1 MENWKS
7 KDVLSPITHIN
18 QKNITSFVKV
28 QTKSDYE
35 SLLKRLQ
42 DKLGNESRKAVS
54 RLEVPTPQII
64 WVGQRT
70 IFRNFMEFPKALR
83 REPAKLLLYL
93 NKELASAG
101 YIAGERVIFL
111 GRKEPSSFGALID
124 RYVKDYVIC
133 PVCGSP
139 DTRTEKNKKLG
150 FLLCEACGAR
160 SSIKA
165 NYAWTKILYS
175 YKPLYSILC
184 NYFYIAWLHFYNRR
198 SNLEIL
204 QGVRLRSICK

>member
-1 MENWKS
+1 MS
-7 KDVLSPITHIN
+7 
-18 QKNITSFVKV
+18 Q

-35 SLLKRLQ
+35 RLLKRLQ
-42 DKLGNESRKAVS
+42 GRLKNTSRKEAS
-54 RLEVPTPQII
+54 RLELPSPQII

-70 IFRNFMEFPKALR
+70 IFRNFIEFPKALR
-83 REPAKLLLYL
+83 RDPEKLLLYL

-111 GRKEPSSFGALID
+111 GRKEPSSFATLID
-124 RYVKDYVIC
+124 RYVKEYVIC

-160 SSIKA
+160 SSVKG
-165 NYAWTKILYS
+165 NYA
-175 YKPLYSILC
+175 
-184 NYFYIAWLHFYNRR
+184 
-198 SNLEIL
+198 
-204 QGVRLRSICK
+204 

>member
-1 MENWKS
+1 LDKLKLKRDSNTTIVS
-7 KDVLSPITHIN
+7 
-18 QKNITSFVKV
+18 Q

-35 SLLKRLQ
+35 RLLKRLQ
-42 DKLGNESRKAVS
+42 GQLKNTSRKEAS
-54 RLEVPTPQII
+54 RLELPSPQII

-70 IFRNFMEFPKALR
+70 IFRNFIEFPKALR
-83 REPAKLLLYL
+83 RDPEKLLLYL

-111 GRKEPSSFGALID
+111 GRKEPSSFATLID
-124 RYVKDYVIC
+124 RYVKEYVIC

-160 SSIKA
+160 SSVKG
-165 NYAWTKILYS
+165 NYA
-175 YKPLYSILC
+175 
-184 NYFYIAWLHFYNRR
+184 
-198 SNLEIL
+198 
-204 QGVRLRSICK
+204 

>member
-1 MENWKS
+1 VS
-7 KDVLSPITHIN
+7 H
-18 QKNITSFVKV
+18 

-42 DKLGNESRKAVS
+42 GRLGNTSRKEAS
-54 RLEVPTPQII
+54 RLEIPSPQIN
-64 WVGQRT
+64 WQGQRT
-70 IFRNFMEFPKALR
+70 IFRNFIEFPKALR
-83 REPAKLLLYL
+83 RDPEKLLLYL

-111 GRKEPSSFGALID
+111 GRKEPSSFGTLID
-124 RYVKDYVIC
+124 RYVKEYVIC

-160 SSIKA
+160 SSIKGT
-165 NYAWTKILYS
+165 YA
-175 YKPLYSILC
+175 
-184 NYFYIAWLHFYNRR
+184 
-198 SNLEIL
+198 
-204 QGVRLRSICK
+204 

>member
-1 MENWKS
+1 MS
-7 KDVLSPITHIN
+7 A
-18 QKNITSFVKV
+18 

-35 SLLKRLQ
+35 MLLSRLR
-42 DKLGNESRKAVS
+42 DKLGNTSKKQAS
-54 RLEVPTPQII
+54 RLELPTPQII

-70 IFRNFMEFPKALR
+70 IFRNFMDFPKALNR
-83 REPAKLLLYL
+83 DPEKLLLYL

-139 DTRTEKNKKLG
+139 DTRTEKSKKLG
-150 FLLCEACGAR
+150 FLLCEACGAK
-160 SSIKA
+160 SSIKG
-165 NYAWTKILYS
+165 NYA
-175 YKPLYSILC
+175 
-184 NYFYIAWLHFYNRR
+184 
-198 SNLEIL
+198 
-204 QGVRLRSICK
+204 

>member
-1 MENWKS
+1 MDKLKLKRDSNTTVVS
-7 KDVLSPITHIN
+7 
-18 QKNITSFVKV
+18 Q

-35 SLLKRLQ
+35 RLLKRLQ
-42 DKLGNESRKAVS
+42 GQLKNTSRKEAS
-54 RLEVPTPQII
+54 RLELPSPQII

-70 IFRNFMEFPKALR
+70 IFRNFIEFPKALR
-83 REPAKLLLYL
+83 RDPEKLLLYL

-111 GRKEPSSFGALID
+111 GRKEPSSFATLID
-124 RYVKDYVIC
+124 RYVKEYVIC

-160 SSIKA
+160 SSVKG
-165 NYAWTKILYS
+165 NYA
-175 YKPLYSILC
+175 
-184 NYFYIAWLHFYNRR
+184 
-198 SNLEIL
+198 
-204 QGVRLRSICK
+204 